1 MRLRRAEWHE
11 VIPGLWQGGSRRPP
25 EPGRFDVVVSLC
37 ARGNRRC
44 PLPPGQRGAA
54 WFIADADVP
63 DEETIRRLARQVSA
77 WLDEGQR
84 VLVRCKAG
92 LNRSGLVV
100 ARTLVERGIHPAEAI
115 RQIRRSR
122 HRRAL
127 NNQAF
132 VAWLLQESAGQT
144 RTGLQV
150 RADH

>member
-1 MRLRRAEWHE
+1 MRLRRAAWHE

-25 EPGRFDVVVSLC
+25 EPGSFDVVVSLC
-37 ARGNRRC
+37 ARGNRRS
-44 PLPPGQRGAA
+44 PLPPDQRGLA

-77 WLDEGQR
+77 WLDDGQR

-100 ARTLVERGIHPAEAI
+100 ARTLVERGVQPAEAI
-115 RQIRRSR
+115 RQIRSSR

-144 RTGLQV
+144 RTGRQPP
-150 RADH
+150 ADD